1 MVHVVRLKFQ
11 WNWATPGDL
20 LEKSKENNFAKVN
33 CLKLQIQE
41 NLPKYFHE
49 LTSYQKRCQ
58 FFPIKIASKKVS
70 RTNVDISAIEITS
83 KKVRGNNVGFSTI
96 EITSKKVRRNNV
108 DFLNSEITS
117 KKVRG
122 NNVDFSTSE
131 ITSKKVLGNEV
142 VFLISEITLKKYG
155 VIQ

>member
-1 MVHVVRLKFQ
+1 MVYVVRLKFQ

-20 LEKSKENNFAKVN
+20 VEKSKENNFAKVN

-41 NLPKYFHE
+41 NLPKCFHE

-70 RTNVDISAIEITS
+70 RTNVDISAIEIIL
-83 KKVRGNNVGFSTI
+83 KKVRGNNVDFSSI
-96 EITSKKVRRNNV
+96 EIA
-108 DFLNSEITS
+108 S

-122 NNVDFSTSE
+122 NNVDFSTSK
-131 ITSKKVLGNEV
+131 ITSKKVRGNEV
-142 VFLISEITLKKYG
+142 VFLISEITSKKYG
-155 VIQ
+155 VVQ